1 MTWMNN
7 KRNLIKID
15 SIRNRKIRTGD
26 FDDKIKS
33 VLLDKI
39 IFGLFWYRRSLT
51 KKRKKETNRD
61 DPYIKTELNFAT

>member
-1 MTWMNN
+1 M
-7 KRNLIKID
+7 KK
-15 SIRNRKIRTGD
+15 KTGD

-39 IFGLFWYRRSLT
+39 IFDLFWYRRSLT
-51 KKRKKETNRD
+51 KRKKTNIHD